1 MLLSERIGRKSMNWS
16 SVAVFSAV
24 FFLLGL
30 FFVQFAWSAHMV
42 GEPELE
48 KLPIWQQCCEQ
59 QDCVPETVKTMG
71 KENKGMI
78 PVNIDGVNASVG
90 KEKFTAVP
98 SPHTWVCYYNPNGE
112 ITDDNIRCILYPQH
126 TVTTKAWERNR

>member
-1 MLLSERIGRKSMNWS
+1 
-16 SVAVFSAV
+16 
-24 FFLLGL
+24 
-30 FFVQFAWSAHMV
+30 
-42 GEPELE
+42 
-48 KLPIWQQCCEQ
+48 
-59 QDCVPETVKTMG
+59 MG

-112 ITDDNIRCILYPQH
+112 ITDDNHSMYSLSATHCDNKGMGKKP
-126 TVTTKAWERNR
+126 VTTS